1 MKCTEP
7 VPARLPAGETL
18 ILMRCAI
25 RSAKGSLSCKMANRC
40 TARLSRMPCPQCC
53 AVVGEHGAFAQMR
66 GRGGNSWGFQFDDLR
81 NTLPL
86 SGEAEVPDRR
96 GEGRRS

>member
-7 VPARLPAGETL
+7 VPTPARRRDVDLDAMCHTFSEGLP
-18 ILMRCAI
+18 
-25 RSAKGSLSCKMANRC
+25 SCKMANRC